1 MTTFKANPSLVPLLM
16 NKVLINMY
24 VTGGARAHIDSDK
37 LLTNL
42 VLWKSCGNIYITVI
56 YK

>member
-42 VLWKSCGNIYITVI
+42 VL
-56 YK
+56 